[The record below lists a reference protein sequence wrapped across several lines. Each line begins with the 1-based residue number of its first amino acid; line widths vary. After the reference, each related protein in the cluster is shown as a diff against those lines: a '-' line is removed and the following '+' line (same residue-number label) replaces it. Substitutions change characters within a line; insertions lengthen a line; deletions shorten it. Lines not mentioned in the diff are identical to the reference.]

1 LISDFVSGLL
11 QENNERNMPNA
22 KSIKLAFC
30 FIEIPS
36 SCSPSSQAARKRRH
50 PRGHGAAF
58 GRNQKKT
65 TTEAQSSQRKA
76 KASFGVN
83 LLWVRH

>member
-1 LISDFVSGLL
+1 MQPGSVAATKTNFSVSSVPLKP
-11 QENNERNMPNA
+11 QHRE
-22 KSIKLAFC
+22 
-30 FIEIPS
+30 
-36 SCSPSSQAARKRRH
+36 
-50 PRGHGAAF
+50 HGAAF

>member
-1 LISDFVSGLL
+1 MFSGYG
-11 QENNERNMPNA
+11 
-22 KSIKLAFC
+22 
-30 FIEIPS
+30 
-36 SCSPSSQAARKRRH
+36 
-50 PRGHGAAF
+50 GHGAAF